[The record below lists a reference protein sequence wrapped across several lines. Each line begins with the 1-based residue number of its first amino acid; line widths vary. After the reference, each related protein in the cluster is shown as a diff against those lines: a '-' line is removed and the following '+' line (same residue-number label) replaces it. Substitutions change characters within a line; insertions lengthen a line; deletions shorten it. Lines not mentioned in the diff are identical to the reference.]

1 MTTITSDFF
10 EEYTEFI
17 NGLQN
22 RIMKI
27 QLKYN
32 ECQSL
37 ISRDFSKG
45 FIAKEVAEKML
56 AVRINQFVPSMD
68 RMYRLSKEEID
79 FINQYAALDTSG
91 NVLATILKPEYLQKA
106 ELLERIKKS
115 VKTFDY
121 YEKLDPESKRIKI
134 KQELVTTFTR
144 RMEALQNKAQN
155 ILRVRGAN
163 AENSSAYQQLQTEI
177 IKCNNALESFDQ
189 IMEYDDELLIKLF
202 SSFYQIDYY
211 YYDWYTK
218 MELRSLKESDELY
231 KEHTVTTGK
240 AVKTATDLYEG
251 QTTLRENYDKLQK
264 LNNELISFLESII
277 DFDIEEFEDE
287 HTQSIG
293 LFKKSK
299 KSVNN
304 METILELFTQLSLL
318 PGTQRY
324 LQETF
329 YKDETQIT
337 MEECFDRYFNSKYN
351 KERKYVDLYNFLLTF
366 KKQILAFYKK
376 EIATLQKTIDSQ
388 IKINGGIVVVQGN
401 VAEKAHNQAILQQ
414 KVYNAATY
422 DLNSL
427 KKDGC
432 TEEELEKIF
441 RSLQAMLTPTYS
453 FGNPA
458 DSKRKK

>member
-45 FIAKEVAEKML
+45 FIAKEVADKML

-115 VKTFDY
+115 VKIFDY

-134 KQELVTTFTR
+134 KQELVTSFTKR
-144 RMEALQNKAQN
+144 IEVLNAKAQN
-155 ILRVRGAN
+155 ILRVRGEN
-163 AENSSAYQQLQTEI
+163 ADKSSAYQQLQAEI
-177 IKCNNALESFDQ
+177 TKCTNALESFDQ
-189 IMEYDDELLIKLF
+189 IMEYDDELLIKLL

-231 KEHTVTTGK
+231 KEHTATTGK
-240 AVKTATDLYEG
+240 AVKTASDLYEG
-251 QTTLRENYDKLQK
+251 QTSLRENNDKLQK

-277 DFDIEEFEDE
+277 DFDIDEFEDK
-287 HTQSIG
+287 HTQSGG
-293 LFKKSK
+293 LFKRPK
-299 KSVNN
+299 KTVNN
-304 METILELFTQLSLL
+304 IETLLELFTELSLL

-329 YKDETQIT
+329 YKEEKQIT
-337 MEECFDRYFNSKYN
+337 VAECFNRYFTTKYSS
-351 KERKYVDLYNFLLTF
+351 ERTYVDLYNFLLTF
-366 KKQILAFYKK
+366 KKQVLAFYKK
-376 EIATLQKTIDSQ
+376 EISTLQKAIDSQ
-388 IKINGGIVVVQGN
+388 IKINGGIVVVQAN
-401 VAEKAHNQAILQQ
+401 IVEQSHNQAILQQ
-414 KVYNAATY
+414 KVYNASTY
-422 DLNSL
+422 DLKSL
-427 KKDGC
+427 KIDGF

-453 FGNPA
+453 FGNPT
-458 DSKRKK
+458 DNKRKK

>member
-45 FIAKEVAEKML
+45 FIAKEVADKML

-106 ELLERIKKS
+106 EQLERIKKS
-115 VKTFDY
+115 VKIFDY
-121 YEKLDPESKRIKI
+121 YEKLDSESKRIKI
-134 KQELVTTFTR
+134 KQELVTSFTKR
-144 RMEALQNKAQN
+144 IEVLNAKAQN
-155 ILRVRGAN
+155 ILRVRGEN
-163 AENSSAYQQLQTEI
+163 ADKSSAYQQLQAEI
-177 IKCNNALESFDQ
+177 TKCTNALESFDQ
-189 IMEYDDELLIKLF
+189 IMEYDDELLIKLL

-231 KEHTVTTGK
+231 KEHTATTGK
-240 AVKTATDLYEG
+240 AVKTASDLYEG
-251 QTTLRENYDKLQK
+251 QTSLRENNDKLQK

-277 DFDIEEFEDE
+277 DFDIDEFEDK
-287 HTQSIG
+287 HTQSGG
-293 LFKKSK
+293 LFKRPK
-299 KSVNN
+299 KTVNN
-304 METILELFTQLSLL
+304 IETLLELFTELSLI

-329 YKDETQIT
+329 YKDEKQIT
-337 MEECFDRYFNSKYN
+337 IAECFNRYFTTKYSS
-351 KERKYVDLYNFLLTF
+351 ERTYVDLYNFLLTF
-366 KKQILAFYKK
+366 KKQVLAFYKK
-376 EIATLQKTIDSQ
+376 EISTLQKAIDSQ
-388 IKINGGIVVVQGN
+388 ININGGIVVVQAN
-401 VAEKAHNQAILQQ
+401 IVEQAHNQAILQQ
-414 KVYNAATY
+414 KVYNASTY

-427 KKDGC
+427 KIDGF

-453 FGNPA
+453 FGNPTNN
-458 DSKRKK
+458 KRKK